1 VATIVHRGSHQ
12 WQARVRRKGYPPVM
26 KTFETKAE
34 AKRWARLVE
43 SEMDHGAYVSR
54 EDSENTS
61 FAEALDR
68 YANEITPRKKGA
80 RQERDR
86 IEFLKKHA
94 LAHRS
99 LASIRGADI
108 AAYRDERLETGKSP
122 ITVNNELILVSHLFN
137 TARREWGMES
147 LHNPVSNVRKPRL
160 PPGRDRRLAG
170 DEEQRLLQHA
180 EYPMHELIALAL
192 ETGMRQGELMAL
204 TWPGVNLKRRI
215 VTLADSKSG
224 EGRAVPLSKRAV
236 KTIESLPRRIDGR
249 LFPEAGASSV
259 SHKFRALCNAAG
271 IEGLR
276 FHDLR
281 HEATS
286 RLFELGL
293 NPIEVAAITGH
304 KTLVMLKRY
313 THLWAE
319 DLAQK
324 LG

>member
-1 VATIVHRGSHQ
+1 
-12 WQARVRRKGYPPVM
+12 M
-26 KTFETKAE
+26 KTFDTKSE
-34 AKRWARLVE
+34 ATRWARLVE

-54 EDSENTS
+54 EEAENTS
-61 FAEALDR
+61 FGEALAR

-86 IEFLKKHA
+86 IAFLKKHA

-108 AAYRDERLETGKSP
+108 AAYRDERLEAGKSP
-122 ITVNNELILVSHLFN
+122 ITVNNELIVISHLFN

-147 LHNPVSNVRKPRL
+147 LQNPVSNVRKPKL

-170 DEEQRLLQHA
+170 DEEQRLLEHS
-180 EYPMHELIALAL
+180 EYPMHELIVLAL

-204 TWPGVNLKRRI
+204 TWPGVDLKRRI
-215 VTLADSKSG
+215 VTLADTKTG
-224 EGRAVPLSKRAV
+224 EGRSVPLSKRAV
-236 KTIESLPRRIDGR
+236 KIIESLPRRLDGK
-249 LFPEAGASSV
+249 LFPEAGASSI
-259 SHKFRALCNAAG
+259 SHKFRALCDRAG

-293 NPIEVAAITGH
+293 NAMEVAAITGH

-313 THLWAE
+313 THLRAE
-319 DLAQK
+319 DLARK